1 MTNGDAQSQGPE
13 GRSRGEAGRSFQT
26 AELPKAQE
34 RRTILNSR
42 TGQRI
47 GYVEGVGA
55 FDLSGKLRC
64 RYDESSGNLRDP
76 NTEKVVGHISFAGN
90 FVGSSWVRD
99 ELFPEN
105 VVATAELSP
114 PETYAEPNRNEP
126 QANIT
131 ETRQDTYEQA
141 LESFAAML
149 KAKLSK
155 TEGSVPMPSERE
167 AGQEQDSDRP
177 VEDAS
182 SDDPDVE
189 SALAMIRETLR
200 TK

>member
-1 MTNGDAQSQGPE
+1 MPE
-13 GRSRGEAGRSFQT
+13 FPDSGAL
-26 AELPKAQE
+26 LPKAQA
-34 RRTILNSR
+34 RRPILHSR

-47 GYVEGVGA
+47 GHVEGVGA

-64 RYDESSGNLRDP
+64 RYDENSGNLRDP
-76 NTEKVVGHISFAGN
+76 NTGKVVGYISFAGN

-99 ELFPEN
+99 ELFPAN
-105 VVATAELSP
+105 IVAAAEVSP
-114 PETYAEPNRNEP
+114 PETCAQPNKNEP

-131 ETRQDTYEQA
+131 ETRSDTYEQA
-141 LESFAAML
+141 LESFATML

-167 AGQEQDSDRP
+167 VGQEQDSYRP

-189 SALAMIRETLR
+189 RALAMIRETLR

>member
-1 MTNGDAQSQGPE
+1 MSEFPD
-13 GRSRGEAGRSFQT
+13 SRAL
-26 AELPKAQE
+26 LPKGQVG
-34 RRTILNSR
+34 RPILNSR

-64 RYDESSGNLRDP
+64 RYDENSGSLRDP
-76 NTEKVVGHISFAGN
+76 NSEKAVGHISLVGN
-90 FVGSSWVRD
+90 FVGTSSLRD

-114 PETYAEPNRNEP
+114 PETYAEPNKNEP
-126 QANIT
+126 QANMT
-131 ETRQDTYEQA
+131 ETRQDTPEQV
-141 LESFAAML
+141 LESLAAML
-149 KAKLSK
+149 KAKRSK
-155 TEGSVPMPSERE
+155 TEGSVPIPSERADTYARFGVPNRGVE
-167 AGQEQDSDRP
+167 VGQEQDSYRP
-177 VEDAS
+177 VEDAW